1 MFLEDKTSVLFC
13 FRFSQTLRSVLMP
26 WIVMGLLYAFS
37 YAYGVFEEYGQTRE
51 MFCARLSRIMLFLCT
66 CVCSHT
72 HGCMSMSVCVCVCTC
87 IHGSV
92 FMCVC
97 TCACACMDVCV
108 RTACA
113 QMHVRVRLCVWVG
126 GEWCSAFLKPYSCN
140 LCNDV

>member
-13 FRFSQTLRSVLMP
+13 FCFSQTLRSVLMP

-72 HGCMSMSVCVCVCTC
+72 WMYVHECVCVCVCVLAYMEVC
-87 IHGSV
+87 SCVCAHV
-92 FMCVC
+92 HVLAWMCVC
-97 TCACACMDVCV
+97 VQHVLRCMYGCVCV
-108 RTACA
+108 CG
-113 QMHVRVRLCVWVG
+113 WVVSG
-126 GEWCSAFLKPYSCN
+126 VLHF
-140 LCNDV
+140 

>member
-66 CVCSHT
+66 CVCPHT
-72 HGCMSMSVCVCVCTC
+72 WMYVHECVCVYLHTWK
-87 IHGSV
+87 
-92 FMCVC
+92 CV
-97 TCACACMDVCV
+97 
-108 RTACA
+108 
-113 QMHVRVRLCVWVG
+113 HVRVHMCMCLHGCVCAYSMCSDACTGAFVCVG
-126 GEWCSAFLKPYSCN
+126 GWQVVFCIFETL
-140 LCNDV
+140 LMQLMQ